1 MLRQHHVRIQ
11 DLVSYLRGY
20 DPAKPQSAEEWS
32 KKESA
37 GFEPGML
44 IFCLERVSAPSGLAF
59 GKKETEGETYRV
71 KDLCVVVGRDNNRSL
86 VVNITASAFE
96 LRYLEVL
103 MLEKARKAILDGKDF
118 LYVAVKPAQALG
130 DAKLREIEEL
140 GAMYAQGGSRRSL
153 VVDASGPQEPA
164 VALLAALGVKLS
176 IGGIAKQ
183 VLDIG
188 SICHML
194 FTPEGR
200 QEDKNKSIVK
210 SCFTPIPNNE
220 PIGKS
225 GQTSAVSPQQA
236 PAAAPQQRIRPA
248 APPPQQP
255 VQDWGAPP
263 NTGWAQDIQTP
274 PDTAAATPSFGYE
287 QPAEPPQ
294 AFGFSQPP
302 QQSPSFGYEQGAEAS
317 PPPNAGFGYD
327 QSSPG
332 SEPTPWNQ
340 AAGGPSGAF
349 GLSGLN
355 PFAPPDESETAEK
368 TENHTDFAN
377 QFKDDLEKGLAG
389 ETTMKFD
396 ESQIGQAGS
405 DKWAMEPPTDFA
417 SEAQKFA
424 PPPDLPFTSPTQ
436 KYQDDQFPPSTVF
449 NEQQFGNDHFKT
461 PDFGS
466 QVDLGP
472 VNADLNAPPQE
483 AFSSFPPIPPAN
495 LASDDVFQPPYASA
509 ITTGEF
515 QLPTELTSK
524 LDPQNQLFQAS
535 EESAD
540 STAPGSSTASS
551 ESSPKG
557 AAAEP
562 TPPRAVPEVNFG
574 FDAFNQ
580 QPPSE
585 FVDSM
590 FDATSGAFEKTSR
603 AMSFDE
609 EIEQQAAAK
618 AATPPAPT
626 KSSTNLPAQNWVMPT
641 EEWAQATPSNDWG
654 VDQAPGKSGDQQD
667 WGQQS
672 QGSGWAPEPGATGW
686 APEPTQ
692 TQAAAPAEPSAS
704 PAWSFEA
711 AAQAP
716 AWSPEAPEPE
726 VKTSASW
733 VPQTAKPTESPLTS
747 SQTKEEEDEDED
759 TSDGAPSLF
768 DRLNQQLQK
777 GTISEIEPPPVVP
790 VLPGSESE
798 KAADSTAE
806 SAVKPLVSGLS
817 PETIAAASE
826 SVPTSSE
833 YASTPLPPSTVE
845 PKEPKS
851 EQNPPPLGVSK
862 KNAPLILDWP
872 SASENFAAAA
882 ETSDTLPAVPA
893 AGIAA
898 PGPSP
903 AGQVS
908 EPMTTTLPE
917 GPPPLSTAASAAAV
931 GDSEA
936 SGGIKHLAEAL
947 SGLMDSEEPSM
958 SPFANMKLP
967 AAEPV
972 APPVVPE
979 TVEAPTGEVVSQAS
993 AEAAQDLQSA
1003 LSEPVSE
1010 TTPVVSVDALPA
1022 LESAD
1027 ASAAA
1032 QAVEAVAT
1040 AEATTTEAT
1049 ATPAPLVEPA
1059 QQPEPA
1065 AEEEVEEEEE
1075 MSPSAVLAAK
1085 GFQEPRLVMNEM
1097 ASLMSKLEQQVQKAA
1112 KRLNS
1117 RAEEIK
1123 QRLLAQVDSL
1133 VADCTQIEKESQ
1145 RSTTNLSQRLIK
1157 QLDDVC
1163 EESRLKVSDVAANGR
1178 YTIKQLLTSNQTNVD
1193 ETKNA
1198 LYESLREACK
1208 QFRIETEALARTA
1221 ENDLNDLVN
1230 TRTEELNNLVKNMNA
1245 QLDQTNSNYIEKLNA
1260 RFERFKER
1268 MSDEAS
1274 SVIRSLERNVRSMVE
1289 EIDGSWDR
1297 ASDKLKTSKSD
1308 FEQTIQHSVK
1318 TAELNLSQSTRLILT
1333 NSLIP
1338 KLRERQQVLRM
1349 TAVDLSKRFSDESER
1364 QVSGQI
1370 HGLEASLGAARQQLQ
1385 TLVDDCMSSIDSVG
1399 RGQQAGLEDIF
1410 KETSAHAERATAEV
1424 TDFLGKIETQ
1434 INENEQT
1441 CKRLAEQSS
1450 IDNDPALSAERGE
1463 AIQRVQ
1469 QLRQQATSELA
1480 NAIDQGCEKLENL
1493 SNAIQNEVSAMRIE
1507 QTQAVRDAAEN
1518 GLTRVRDAIQEAFS
1532 AIQAAREKYM
1542 E

>member
-1 MLRQHHVRIQ
+1 MSSMLRQHHVRIQ

-236 PAAAPQQRIRPA
+236 PVAPPQQRIRPA

-263 NTGWAQDIQTP
+263 SSGWAQDIQSP
-274 PDTAAATPSFGYE
+274 PDTAATAPSFGYE
-287 QPAEPPQ
+287 QPAEPQ
-294 AFGFSQPP
+294 AFDFSQPP
-302 QQSPSFGYEQGAEAS
+302 QPAPAFGYEQGAEAT

-327 QSSPG
+327 QSTPG

-340 AAGGPSGAF
+340 SAGSAAAGF

-355 PFAPPDESETAEK
+355 PFAPPDESETVNRPETHA
-368 TENHTDFAN
+368 DFAS
-377 QFKDDLEKGLAG
+377 QFKDDLDKGFASDTAAKL
-389 ETTMKFD
+389 D
-396 ESQIGQAGS
+396 DGQAGS

-417 SEAQKFA
+417 MEAQKFS

-436 KYQDDQFPPSTVF
+436 KYQEDQFPPSTVF

-466 QVDLGP
+466 PVNLGP

-495 LASDDVFQPPYASA
+495 LASDDVFQPPYAGA
-509 ITTGEF
+509 TTTGEF
-515 QLPTELTSK
+515 QLPTELTAK
-524 LDPQNQLFQAS
+524 LDPQNQLFQAP

-540 STAPGSSTASS
+540 STTSGASSTASQS
-551 ESSPKG
+551 AAKATAPDT
-557 AAAEP
+557 AAAP
-562 TPPRAVPEVNFG
+562 AVPEVNFG

-618 AATPPAPT
+618 AATPPAPS
-626 KSSTNLPAQNWVMPT
+626 KSSTNLPAQNWSLPT
-641 EEWAQATPSNDWG
+641 EEWAQATPSTDWG
-654 VDQAPGKSGDQQD
+654 IDQASSKPADEQAWTREPES
-667 WGQQS
+667 
-672 QGSGWAPEPGATGW
+672 SGWAPEPGAPGW
-686 APEPTQ
+686 APEPGPE
-692 TQAAAPAEPSAS
+692 AGAPEPSGA
-704 PAWSFEA
+704 PAWSFEG

-716 AWSPEAPEPE
+716 AWTPQNPEPE

-733 VPQTAKPTESPLTS
+733 VPSAQPAETATPVTPSAA
-747 SQTKEEEDEDED
+747 QVEEDDEDED
-759 TSDGAPSLF
+759 TADGAPSLF

-777 GTISEIEPPPVVP
+777 GSISEIEPPPVVP
-790 VLPGSESE
+790 VLPGS
-798 KAADSTAE
+798 AAEQAAAAPEASTQEPAK
-806 SAVKPLVSGLS
+806 SLVSGLS

-826 SVPTSSE
+826 AVPTSSE
-833 YASTPLPPSTVE
+833 YASTPLPPSPTE
-845 PKEPKS
+845 QKEQKV

-872 SASENFAAAA
+872 SSAENFGAG
-882 ETSDTLPAVPA
+882 DTADNLPSVPA
-893 AGIAA
+893 AGIAS
-898 PGPSP
+898 PGPL
-903 AGQVS
+903 AGGESATQPS
-908 EPMTTTLPE
+908 E
-917 GPPPLSTAASAAAV
+917 AAAV
-931 GDSEA
+931 PATAEAAAGVGDTEA

-947 SGLMDSEEPSM
+947 SGLMDSEEPRPM
-958 SPFANMKLP
+958 SPFANMQLP
-967 AAEPV
+967 AAEPP
-972 APPVVPE
+972 APPVVQETADTTAAEWQPSPE
-979 TVEAPTGEVVSQAS
+979 AAPELQSASIAPFAEGEPLLSADTIAQPEPIAQAAPAQPVEAVTAAEPVTP
-993 AEAAQDLQSA
+993 EAAQA
-1003 LSEPVSE
+1003 PAAVVEPV
-1010 TTPVVSVDALPA
+1010 
-1022 LESAD
+1022 
-1027 ASAAA
+1027 
-1032 QAVEAVAT
+1032 
-1040 AEATTTEAT
+1040 
-1049 ATPAPLVEPA
+1049 AP
-1059 QQPEPA
+1059 PEPA
-1065 AEEEVEEEEE
+1065 PEEEVEEEEE

-1193 ETKNA
+1193 ETKNT

-1230 TRTEELNNLVKNMNA
+1230 ARTEELNNLVKEMNA
-1245 QLDQTNSNYIEKLNA
+1245 NLDQTNSNYIEKLNA

-1333 NSLIP
+1333 NALIP
-1338 KLRERQQVLRM
+1338 KLRERQQVLRL

-1370 HGLEASLGAARQQLQ
+1370 LGLEASLGAARQQLQ

-1410 KETSAHAERATAEV
+1410 KETSAHAERATTEV
-1424 TDFLGKIETQ
+1424 TEFLSKIETQ

-1450 IDNDPALSAERGE
+1450 IDNDPALSAERND

-1469 QLRQQATSELA
+1469 QLRQQANSE
-1480 NAIDQGCEKLENL
+1480 L
-1493 SNAIQNEVSAMRIE
+1493 SNAIDEGCAKLESLSNSIQNEVTAMRIE